1 MADYRINF
9 PDFFDG
15 EEWVF
20 ESKGWIILVLTYRNK
35 NYELVFY
42 DPVRLMQTINDDL
55 HSSQYFIEQNLIVI
69 PNVNR
74 ANIEK
79 VVLDLVS
86 HETLMENLKIK
97 TGS

>member
-1 MADYRINF
+1 
-9 PDFFDG
+9 
-15 EEWVF
+15 
-20 ESKGWIILVLTYRNK
+20 
-35 NYELVFY
+35 
-42 DPVRLMQTINDDL
+42 MQTLNDDL
-55 HSSQYFIEQNLIVI
+55 NSSQYFIEQNLIVI